1 MTVRTEVHASILPV
15 PPARNAA
22 PRVEFAALSASRA
35 RAPHAGP
42 TLIAVVWMLALAFFV
57 FAVAVPASVM
67 ERRAREGQVARAGP

>member
-15 PPARNAA
+15 SPARNAA
-22 PRVEFAALSASRA
+22 LPGAFPALSASRA

-42 TLIAVVWMLALAFFV
+42 TLVAVVWMLALGFFV

-67 ERRAREGQVARAGP
+67 ERRAQDGQVARAGP

>member
-1 MTVRTEVHASILPV
+1 MTIRTDVHAPILPV

-22 PRVEFAALSASRA
+22 PTGAFPALSASRA

-42 TLIAVVWMLALAFFV
+42 TLIAVVWMLALSFFV

-67 ERRAREGQVARAGP
+67 ERRARDGQVARAGP

>member
-1 MTVRTEVHASILPV
+1 MTVRTEIHASILPL

-22 PRVEFAALSASRA
+22 PATAFPALSASRA

-42 TLIAVVWMLALAFFV
+42 TLIAVVWMVALSFFV

-67 ERRAREGQVARAGP
+67 ERRARDGQVARAGP